1 MMNIV
6 ETFIKGKRDA
16 AHCEDGIVLTPHYA
30 AVIDG
35 STSKTPFCL
44 SPTMRNGRYAM
55 TLISEYIGAMPHDAT
70 CGDFCKGITQVIA
83 DEYRRAGVH
92 DRMEAHPEER
102 LCASAI
108 VYSDVRHEV
117 WMVGDC
123 QAIVDGTF
131 YDNAKPY
138 EQDIARRR
146 AALILSGMPPVEAR
160 RAIEPLLIAAM
171 REGQNREYAVIDGT
185 TVYMPGVRV
194 VPAAHSVVLASD
206 GYPVL
211 LPTLCESEAALAWQ
225 IERDPQNVSEF
236 IATKGIVEGNC
247 SFDDRAYIRLRLSV
261 SE

>member
-1 MMNIV
+1 MNIV

-44 SPTMRNGRYAM
+44 SPAMRNGRYAM

-108 VYSDVRHEV
+108 VYSDVRHEA

-123 QAIVDGTF
+123 
-131 YDNAKPY
+131 
-138 EQDIARRR
+138 
-146 AALILSGMPPVEAR
+146 
-160 RAIEPLLIAAM
+160 
-171 REGQNREYAVIDGT
+171 
-185 TVYMPGVRV
+185 
-194 VPAAHSVVLASD
+194 
-206 GYPVL
+206 
-211 LPTLCESEAALAWQ
+211 
-225 IERDPQNVSEF
+225 
-236 IATKGIVEGNC
+236 
-247 SFDDRAYIRLRLSV
+247 
-261 SE
+261 

>member
-44 SPTMRNGRYAM
+44 SPAMRNGRYAM

-70 CGDFCKGITQVIA
+70 CEEFCKGITQVIA

-123 QAIVDGTF
+123 QAIVDSTF

-185 TVYMPGVRV
+185 TVYMPGVIV

-211 LPTLCESEAALAWQ
+211 LPTLCESEAALARQ
-225 IERDPQNVSEF
+225 IGRDPQNVSEF

>member
-44 SPTMRNGRYAM
+44 SPAMRNGRYAM

-123 QAIVDGTF
+123 QAIVDGAF

-185 TVYMPGVRV
+185 TVYMPGVIV

-211 LPTLCESEAALAWQ
+211 LPTLCESEAALARQ

>member
-123 QAIVDGTF
+123 QAIVDGAF

-185 TVYMPGVRV
+185 TVYMPGVIV

-211 LPTLCESEAALAWQ
+211 LPTLGESEAALARQ

>member
-44 SPTMRNGRYAM
+44 SPAMRNGRYAM

-138 EQDIARRR
+138 EHDIARRR
-146 AALILSGMPPVEAR
+146 AALILSGMPPMEAR

-185 TVYMPGVRV
+185 TVYMPGVIV

-211 LPTLCESEAALAWQ
+211 LPTLCESEAALARQ

>member
-146 AALILSGMPPVEAR
+146 ATLILSGMPPVEAR

-211 LPTLCESEAALAWQ
+211 LPTLCESEAALARQ

>member
-55 TLISEYIGAMPHDAT
+55 TLISEYIGAMPYNAT
-70 CGDFCKGITQVIA
+70 CEEFCKGITQVIA

-123 QAIVDGTF
+123 QAIVDGAF

-146 AALILSGMPPVEAR
+146 AALMLSGMPPVEAR

-185 TVYMPGVRV
+185 TVYMPGVIV

-211 LPTLCESEAALAWQ
+211 LPTLCESEAALARQ

>member
-138 EQDIARRR
+138 EPDIARRR

-185 TVYMPGVRV
+185 TVYMPGVIV

-211 LPTLCESEAALAWQ
+211 LPTLGESEAALARQ

-247 SFDDRAYIRLRLSV
+247 SFDDRAYIRLEISV

>member
-1 MMNIV
+1 MNIV

-117 WMVGDC
+117 WMLGDC

-171 REGQNREYAVIDGT
+171 R
-185 TVYMPGVRV
+185 
-194 VPAAHSVVLASD
+194 
-206 GYPVL
+206 
-211 LPTLCESEAALAWQ
+211 
-225 IERDPQNVSEF
+225 
-236 IATKGIVEGNC
+236 
-247 SFDDRAYIRLRLSV
+247 
-261 SE
+261 

>member
-55 TLISEYIGAMPHDAT
+55 TLISEYIGAMPYNAT
-70 CGDFCKGITQVIA
+70 CEEFCKGITQVIA

-123 QAIVDGTF
+123 QAIVDGAF

-185 TVYMPGVRV
+185 TVYMPGVIV

-211 LPTLCESEAALAWQ
+211 LPTLCESEAALARQ